1 MKLAEALALRSDLQ
15 NKIASLR
22 ERIGKNVIVQEGKEP
37 NENPDNLIKEAFG
50 VLKELRE
57 LVSKINKTNSSS
69 KLPDGSSITEA
80 IAKRDELT
88 QQHSLLS
95 HAVEHSTQDY
105 RYLMSEV
112 SGVSC
117 VDVKKLQKQS
127 DDLAGKIRELNLK
140 IQEANWNISLV

>member
-1 MKLAEALALRSDLQ
+1 MKLAEALALRADLQ
-15 NKIASLR
+15 NKLASLR
-22 ERIGKNVIVQEGKEP
+22 ERIGSNVIVLEGKEP
-37 NENPDNLIKEAFG
+37 NENPDELLKEAFG

-57 LVSKINKTNSSS
+57 LVSKINETNSSS

-88 QQHSLLS
+88 QQHSLLD

-105 RYLMSEV
+105 RYLV
-112 SGVSC
+112 SDVSRVSC